1 MTSSILTCRC
11 NKCNSCFMLLVIEI
25 DSLIAAN
32 VWRLCYM
39 AIEQGHH
46 MVAVGQLLSGLSV

>member
-1 MTSSILTCRC
+1 
-11 NKCNSCFMLLVIEI
+11 MLLVIEI